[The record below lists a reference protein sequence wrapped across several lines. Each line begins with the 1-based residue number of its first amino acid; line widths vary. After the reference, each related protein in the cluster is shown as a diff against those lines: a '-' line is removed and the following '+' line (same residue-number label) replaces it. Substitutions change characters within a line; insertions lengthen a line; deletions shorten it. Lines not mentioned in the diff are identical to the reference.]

1 MSEQLQEKPP
11 CPHVNLAWQDE
22 AHDETGHIEAGYY
35 CTRCNARFAIL
46 PMKDSLKEAQNNLGF
61 VRSLLDQ
68 MVSDRRHAGWSWA
81 KISEELGV
89 SRQAAWE
96 RFHKEVSD
104 GSADQKES

>member
-11 CPHVNLAWQDE
+11 CPHVNLSWWDE

-46 PMKDSLKEAQNNLGF
+46 PMKDSLKEAQNNLAF

-68 MVSDRRHAGWSWA
+68 MVDDRRHAGWSWA
-81 KISEELGV
+81 KIGKELDV

-96 RFHKEVSD
+96 RFHRVIGEKAD
-104 GSADQKES
+104 GQA